1 MSNFKEKLSNI
12 NQKIDEIDS
21 DEEEGREYMEE
32 VFEYISKEVYFKKDT
47 LLNPKEK
54 TLYKW
59 RTLPIAFFT
68 KSKEWNLMEKIYDQK
83 QSIDINRD
91 NIKLLNI
98 KKKEIKND
106 KKQQQKQIDEMNI
119 KLNKLMEEFNKPDN
133 TIREELINCKEQLI
147 KEKQK
152 NKKLKKRIRN
162 YVIYKI
168 DNNEMPSDDSDD
180 SD

>member
-1 MSNFKEKLSNI
+1 
-12 NQKIDEIDS
+12 
-21 DEEEGREYMEE
+21 
-32 VFEYISKEVYFKKDT
+32 
-47 LLNPKEK
+47 
-54 TLYKW
+54 
-59 RTLPIAFFT
+59 
-68 KSKEWNLMEKIYDQK
+68 MEKIYDQK

-98 KKKEIKND
+98 KIKEIKND